1 MIKRRWR
8 CKAGQQPTELDKR
21 IMYLEN
27 KGALVPTPDLI
38 KTPEQ
43 IQGIRDSAKI
53 TTARKPRAPKEK
65 AEAAPETDTP
75 AE

>member
-1 MIKRRWR
+1 M
-8 CKAGQQPTELDKR
+8 EL
-21 IMYLEN
+21 
-27 KGALVPTPDLI
+27 
-38 KTPEQ
+38 EQ
-43 IQGIRDSAKI
+43 IQKIIPADGLKKDMAVERAIQIIRDSAKI